1 MSDTEISKM
10 NFKQL
15 RNEVQELRDE
25 LARFKR
31 AYNDTIENLDDSNL
45 SEYLIKEKEGMKT
58 EIEVSADGI
67 KALVVKSD
75 ELGERCTTIE
85 ATADKIQTQVTK
97 NQENIGK
104 FDSKL
109 TQTAKKITAEVTAV
123 KEDVGTFKTAIN
135 QRADSIESS
144 VSAIETDVGE
154 FNSKIEQ
161 TKDSITMTVNAAYS
175 NPVET
180 ENFNNVS
187 PKIESVIYYDTT
199 TNLYWHYDGEKWVSG
214 SNANFG
220 TVFEQTADGF
230 KMRGNVKVSGD
241 LVSGG
246 MIKGAKFVT
255 NPNGYGDGFEI
266 TNNNGG
272 RIAYIYGGTE
282 VGSWTT
288 TMGGTSIG
296 SINDGSFSI
305 NFQKFTVSEVGHND
319 AVYDLKIAAKS
330 ANNSTKKGG
339 KFIVDLTNS
348 HTDYKEVKFIGLNE
362 TADGVPRVYAN
373 EKLLATVDYVDSHG
387 GGSGGIAVFG

>member
-67 KALVVKSD
+67 TALIARSD
-75 ELGERCTTIE
+75 ELGNRCTTIE
-85 ATADKIQTQVTK
+85 VNAEKIQTQVAK
-97 NQENIGK
+97 NQKNIGE

-109 TQTAKKITAEVTAV
+109 TQTAEKISSEVTAV

-175 NPVET
+175 NPVEVNGFSSNT
-180 ENFNNVS
+180 ADKS
-187 PKIESVIYYDTT
+187 KIYYNTV
-199 TNLYWHYDGEKWVSG
+199 NNKYYHYDGEKWVSG

-230 KMRGNVKVSGD
+230 MMRGNVKVSGD

>member
-75 ELGERCTTIE
+75 ELGERCATIE

-109 TQTAKKITAEVTAV
+109 TQTAEKITAEVTAV

-161 TKDSITMTVNAAYS
+161 TKGSITTAVNAAYS
-175 NPVET
+175 NPVEVNGFSSNT
-180 ENFNNVS
+180 ADKS
-187 PKIESVIYYDTT
+187 KIYYNTV
-199 TNLYWHYDGEKWVSG
+199 NNKYYHYDGEKWVSG

-230 KMRGNVKVSGD
+230 MMRGNVRITKIAQVDGNLKIGDISSDNESKSIIFNSGANISTLD
-241 LVSGG
+241 GG
-246 MIKGAKFVT
+246 AAGKTGIGINASV
-255 NPNGYGDGFEI
+255 
-266 TNNNGG
+266 
-272 RIAYIYGGTE
+272 IYLTQDPSKIY
-282 VGSWTT
+282 V
-288 TMGGTSIG
+288 GTSG
-296 SINDGSFSI
+296 SSVTLEN
-305 NFQKFTVSEVGHND
+305 
-319 AVYDLKIAAKS
+319 
-330 ANNSTKKGG
+330 
-339 KFIVDLTNS
+339 
-348 HTDYKEVKFIGLNE
+348 
-362 TADGVPRVYAN
+362 
-373 EKLLATVDYVDSHG
+373 YVNSHG

>member
-1 MSDTEISKM
+1 MSDMEISKM

-75 ELGERCTTIE
+75 ELGERCATIE

-109 TQTAKKITAEVTAV
+109 TQTAEKITAEVTAV

-175 NPVET
+175 NPVEVNGFSSNT
-180 ENFNNVS
+180 ADKS
-187 PKIESVIYYDTT
+187 KIYYNTV
-199 TNLYWHYDGEKWVSG
+199 NNKYYHYDGEKWVSG

-230 KMRGNVKVSGD
+230 MMRGNVRITKIAQVDGNLKIGDISSDNESKSIIFNSGANISTLD
-241 LVSGG
+241 GG
-246 MIKGAKFVT
+246 AAGKTGIGINASV
-255 NPNGYGDGFEI
+255 
-266 TNNNGG
+266 
-272 RIAYIYGGTE
+272 IYLTQDPSKIY
-282 VGSWTT
+282 V
-288 TMGGTSIG
+288 GTSG
-296 SINDGSFSI
+296 
-305 NFQKFTVSEVGHND
+305 
-319 AVYDLKIAAKS
+319 
-330 ANNSTKKGG
+330 NSVT
-339 KFIVDLTNS
+339 LEN
-348 HTDYKEVKFIGLNE
+348 
-362 TADGVPRVYAN
+362 
-373 EKLLATVDYVDSHG
+373 YVNSHG

>member
-1 MSDTEISKM
+1 MSDAEISKM

-67 KALVVKSD
+67 KALIVKND

-123 KEDVGTFKTAIN
+123 KEDVGTFKAAIN

-175 NPVET
+175 NPVEVNGFSSNT
-180 ENFNNVS
+180 ADKS
-187 PKIESVIYYDTT
+187 KIYYNTV
-199 TNLYWHYDGEKWVSG
+199 NNKYYHYDGEKWVSG

-230 KMRGNVKVSGD
+230 MMRGNVRITKIAQVDGNLKIGDISSDNESKSIIFNSGANISTLD
-241 LVSGG
+241 GG
-246 MIKGAKFVT
+246 AAGKTGIGINASV
-255 NPNGYGDGFEI
+255 
-266 TNNNGG
+266 
-272 RIAYIYGGTE
+272 IYLTQDPSKIY
-282 VGSWTT
+282 V
-288 TMGGTSIG
+288 GTSG
-296 SINDGSFSI
+296 NSVTLENYV
-305 NFQKFTVSEVGHND
+305 K
-319 AVYDLKIAAKS
+319 
-330 ANNSTKKGG
+330 NN
-339 KFIVDLTNS
+339 
-348 HTDYKEVKFIGLNE
+348 
-362 TADGVPRVYAN
+362 
-373 EKLLATVDYVDSHG
+373 G

>member
-1 MSDTEISKM
+1 MSDMEISKM

-109 TQTAKKITAEVTAV
+109 TQTAEEITAEVTAV
-123 KEDVGTFKTAIN
+123 KEDVGTFKTEIN

-161 TKDSITMTVNAAYS
+161 TKDSITTAVNAAYS
-175 NPVET
+175 NPVEVN
-180 ENFNNVS
+180 NFNNVS

-230 KMRGNVKVSGD
+230 NLKGNVKVSGD
-241 LVSGG
+241 LITSGTISAERIDTKNLSCTRLYSPISDAYYAKVYSQTGDFGLYSKSAADSAGVSDTNCVWGIYNNVDAVNFYTYG
-246 MIKGAKFVT
+246 KNYLGYNRNSKKVFPKGEWDF
-255 NPNGYGDGFEI
+255 
-266 TNNNGG
+266 
-272 RIAYIYGGTE
+272 
-282 VGSWTT
+282 GSC
-288 TMGGTSIG
+288 
-296 SINDGSFSI
+296 
-305 NFQKFTVSEVGHND
+305 TVSN
-319 AVYDLKIAAKS
+319 
-330 ANNSTKKGG
+330 
-339 KFIVDLTNS
+339 
-348 HTDYKEVKFIGLNE
+348 LN
-362 TADGVPRVYAN
+362 
-373 EKLLATVDYVDSHG
+373 G

>member
-1 MSDTEISKM
+1 
-10 NFKQL
+10 
-15 RNEVQELRDE
+15 
-25 LARFKR
+25 
-31 AYNDTIENLDDSNL
+31 
-45 SEYLIKEKEGMKT
+45 MKT

-67 KALVVKSD
+67 KALIVKND

-123 KEDVGTFKTAIN
+123 KEDVGTFKAAIN

-175 NPVET
+175 NPVEVNGFSSNT
-180 ENFNNVS
+180 ADKS
-187 PKIESVIYYDTT
+187 KIYYNTV
-199 TNLYWHYDGEKWVSG
+199 NNKYYHYDGEKWVSG

-230 KMRGNVKVSGD
+230 VMRGNVRITKIAQVDGNLKIGDISSDNESKSIIFNSGANISTLD
-241 LVSGG
+241 GG
-246 MIKGAKFVT
+246 AAGKTGIGINASV
-255 NPNGYGDGFEI
+255 
-266 TNNNGG
+266 
-272 RIAYIYGGTE
+272 IYLTQDPSKIY
-282 VGSWTT
+282 V
-288 TMGGTSIG
+288 GTSG
-296 SINDGSFSI
+296 NSVTLENYV
-305 NFQKFTVSEVGHND
+305 K
-319 AVYDLKIAAKS
+319 
-330 ANNSTKKGG
+330 NN
-339 KFIVDLTNS
+339 
-348 HTDYKEVKFIGLNE
+348 
-362 TADGVPRVYAN
+362 
-373 EKLLATVDYVDSHG
+373 G

>member
-1 MSDTEISKM
+1 MSDMEISKM

-75 ELGERCTTIE
+75 ELGERCATIE

-109 TQTAKKITAEVTAV
+109 TQTAKEITAEVTAV
-123 KEDVGTFKTAIN
+123 KKDMGTFKTEIN
-135 QRADSIESS
+135 QRADSIESN
-144 VSAIETDVGE
+144 VSAIETDVGN
-154 FNSKIEQ
+154 FNSTITQ
-161 TKDSITMTVNAAYS
+161 TKDSITTAVNAMYS

-180 ENFNNVS
+180 GNFNNVS
-187 PKIESVIYYDTT
+187 PKDKSVIYYDTT
-199 TNLYWHYDGEKWVSG
+199 AKLYWHYDGEKWVSG

-230 KMRGNVKVSGD
+230 KMRGNVRITKIAQVDGNLKIGDISSDNESKSIIFNSGANISTLD
-241 LVSGG
+241 GG
-246 MIKGAKFVT
+246 AAGKTGIGINASV
-255 NPNGYGDGFEI
+255 
-266 TNNNGG
+266 
-272 RIAYIYGGTE
+272 IYLTQDPSKIY
-282 VGSWTT
+282 V
-288 TMGGTSIG
+288 GTSG
-296 SINDGSFSI
+296 
-305 NFQKFTVSEVGHND
+305 
-319 AVYDLKIAAKS
+319 
-330 ANNSTKKGG
+330 NSVT
-339 KFIVDLTNS
+339 LEN
-348 HTDYKEVKFIGLNE
+348 
-362 TADGVPRVYAN
+362 
-373 EKLLATVDYVDSHG
+373 YVNSHG

>member
-67 KALVVKSD
+67 KALVAKSD
-75 ELGERCTTIE
+75 ELGNRCTTIE

-109 TQTAKKITAEVTAV
+109 TQTAEKITAEVTAV

-161 TKDSITMTVNAAYS
+161 TKDSITTAVNAAYS
-175 NPVET
+175 NPVEVNGFSSNT
-180 ENFNNVS
+180 ADKS
-187 PKIESVIYYDTT
+187 KIYYNTV
-199 TNLYWHYDGEKWVSG
+199 NNKYYHYDGEKWASG

-230 KMRGNVKVSGD
+230 MMRGNVRITKIAQVDGNLKIGDISSDNESKSIIFNSGANISTLD
-241 LVSGG
+241 GG
-246 MIKGAKFVT
+246 AAGKTGIGINASV
-255 NPNGYGDGFEI
+255 
-266 TNNNGG
+266 
-272 RIAYIYGGTE
+272 IYLTQDPSKIY
-282 VGSWTT
+282 V
-288 TMGGTSIG
+288 GTSG
-296 SINDGSFSI
+296 
-305 NFQKFTVSEVGHND
+305 
-319 AVYDLKIAAKS
+319 
-330 ANNSTKKGG
+330 NSVT
-339 KFIVDLTNS
+339 LEN
-348 HTDYKEVKFIGLNE
+348 
-362 TADGVPRVYAN
+362 
-373 EKLLATVDYVDSHG
+373 YVNSHG

>member
-85 ATADKIQTQVTK
+85 ATADEIQTQVTK

-109 TQTAKKITAEVTAV
+109 TQTAKEITAEVTAV

-161 TKDSITMTVNAAYS
+161 TKGSITTAVNAAYS
-175 NPVET
+175 NPVEVNGFSSNT
-180 ENFNNVS
+180 ADKS
-187 PKIESVIYYDTT
+187 KIYYNTV
-199 TNLYWHYDGEKWVSG
+199 NNKYYHYDGEKWVSG

-230 KMRGNVKVSGD
+230 MMRGNVRITKIAQVDGNLKIGDISSDNESKSIIFNSGANISTLD
-241 LVSGG
+241 GG
-246 MIKGAKFVT
+246 AAGKTGIGINASVIYLT
-255 NPNGYGDGFEI
+255 QAPNK
-266 TNNNGG
+266 
-272 RIAYIYGGTE
+272 IY
-282 VGSWTT
+282 V
-288 TMGGTSIG
+288 GTSG
-296 SINDGSFSI
+296 SSVTLENYV
-305 NFQKFTVSEVGHND
+305 K
-319 AVYDLKIAAKS
+319 
-330 ANNSTKKGG
+330 NN
-339 KFIVDLTNS
+339 
-348 HTDYKEVKFIGLNE
+348 
-362 TADGVPRVYAN
+362 
-373 EKLLATVDYVDSHG
+373 G

>member
-1 MSDTEISKM
+1 MSDMEISKM

-67 KALVVKSD
+67 KALVAKSD
-75 ELGERCTTIE
+75 ELGNRCTTIE

-109 TQTAKKITAEVTAV
+109 TQTAEEITAEVTAV
-123 KEDVGTFKTAIN
+123 KEDVG
-135 QRADSIESS
+135 
-144 VSAIETDVGE
+144 E

-161 TKDSITMTVNAAYS
+161 TKGSITTAVNAAYS
-175 NPVET
+175 NPVEVN
-180 ENFNNVS
+180 NFNNVS

-230 KMRGNVKVSGD
+230 KMRGNVKISGD
-241 LVSGG
+241 LITSGTISAERIDTDNLSCTRLYSPISDAYYAKVYSNVGDFGLYSKFATDNAGVSDANCVWGIYNNVDAVNFYCYG
-246 MIKGAKFVT
+246 KNYLGYNRNVNKVYPKGEWDF
-255 NPNGYGDGFEI
+255 
-266 TNNNGG
+266 
-272 RIAYIYGGTE
+272 
-282 VGSWTT
+282 GSC
-288 TMGGTSIG
+288 
-296 SINDGSFSI
+296 
-305 NFQKFTVSEVGHND
+305 TVSN
-319 AVYDLKIAAKS
+319 LS
-330 ANNSTKKGG
+330 
-339 KFIVDLTNS
+339 
-348 HTDYKEVKFIGLNE
+348 
-362 TADGVPRVYAN
+362 
-373 EKLLATVDYVDSHG
+373 

>member
-75 ELGERCTTIE
+75 ELGERCATIE
-85 ATADKIQTQVTK
+85 TTADKIQTQVTK

-109 TQTAKKITAEVTAV
+109 TQTAEEISSEVTAV
-123 KEDVGTFKTAIN
+123 KE
-135 QRADSIESS
+135 
-144 VSAIETDVGE
+144 DVGE

-161 TKDSITMTVNAAYS
+161 TKGSITTAVNAAYS
-175 NPVET
+175 NPVEVN
-180 ENFNNVS
+180 NFNNVS
-187 PKIESVIYYDTT
+187 SKIESVIYYDTT

-230 KMRGNVKVSGD
+230 NLKGNVKVSGD
-241 LVSGG
+241 LITSGTISAERIDTKNLSCTRLYSPISDAYYAKVYSKTGDFGLYSKSAADSAGVSDTNCVWGIYNNVDAVNFYTYG
-246 MIKGAKFVT
+246 KNYLGYNRNSKKVFPKGEWDF
-255 NPNGYGDGFEI
+255 
-266 TNNNGG
+266 
-272 RIAYIYGGTE
+272 
-282 VGSWTT
+282 GSC
-288 TMGGTSIG
+288 
-296 SINDGSFSI
+296 
-305 NFQKFTVSEVGHND
+305 TVSN
-319 AVYDLKIAAKS
+319 
-330 ANNSTKKGG
+330 
-339 KFIVDLTNS
+339 
-348 HTDYKEVKFIGLNE
+348 LN
-362 TADGVPRVYAN
+362 
-373 EKLLATVDYVDSHG
+373 G

>member
-1 MSDTEISKM
+1 MSDMEISKM

-67 KALVVKSD
+67 KALVVKND
-75 ELGERCTTIE
+75 ELGERCATIE
-85 ATADKIQTQVTK
+85 ATADKIQAQVTK

-109 TQTAKKITAEVTAV
+109 TQTAEEISSEVTAV

-161 TKDSITMTVNAAYS
+161 TKDSITTAVNAAYS
-175 NPVET
+175 NPVEV
-180 ENFNNVS
+180 NGFNSNTADKS
-187 PKIESVIYYDTT
+187 KIYYNTV
-199 TNLYWHYDGEKWVSG
+199 NNKYYHYDGEKWVSG

-230 KMRGNVKVSGD
+230 VMRGNVRITKIAQV
-241 LVSGG
+241 
-246 MIKGAKFVT
+246 
-255 NPNGYGDGFEI
+255 DG
-266 TNNNGG
+266 N
-272 RIAYIYGGTE
+272 
-282 VGSWTT
+282 
-288 TMGGTSIG
+288 
-296 SINDGSFSI
+296 
-305 NFQKFTVSEVGHND
+305 
-319 AVYDLKIAAKS
+319 LKIGDISSDNESKSIIFNSGANISTLDGGAAGKTGIGINAS
-330 ANNSTKKGG
+330 VIYLTQDPSKIYVGTTGNSVT
-339 KFIVDLTNS
+339 LEN
-348 HTDYKEVKFIGLNE
+348 
-362 TADGVPRVYAN
+362 
-373 EKLLATVDYVDSHG
+373 YVNSHG
-387 GGSGGIAVFG
+387 GGSGGVAVFG

>member
-75 ELGERCTTIE
+75 ELGERCATIE

-109 TQTAKKITAEVTAV
+109 TQTAKEITAEVT
-123 KEDVGTFKTAIN
+123 
-135 QRADSIESS
+135 
-144 VSAIETDVGE
+144 AIETDVGE

-161 TKDSITMTVNAAYS
+161 TKGSITTAVNAAYS
-175 NPVET
+175 NPVEVN
-180 ENFNNVS
+180 NFNNVS
-187 PKIESVIYYDTT
+187 SKIESVIYYDTT

-230 KMRGNVKVSGD
+230 NLKGNVKVSGD
-241 LVSGG
+241 LITSGTISAERIDTKNLSCTRLYSPISDAYYAKVYSKTGDFGLYSKSAADSAGVSDTNCVWGIYNNVDAVNFYTYG
-246 MIKGAKFVT
+246 KNYLGYNRNSKKVFPKGEWDF
-255 NPNGYGDGFEI
+255 
-266 TNNNGG
+266 
-272 RIAYIYGGTE
+272 
-282 VGSWTT
+282 GSC
-288 TMGGTSIG
+288 
-296 SINDGSFSI
+296 
-305 NFQKFTVSEVGHND
+305 TVSN
-319 AVYDLKIAAKS
+319 
-330 ANNSTKKGG
+330 
-339 KFIVDLTNS
+339 
-348 HTDYKEVKFIGLNE
+348 LN
-362 TADGVPRVYAN
+362 
-373 EKLLATVDYVDSHG
+373 G

>member
-1 MSDTEISKM
+1 MSDMEISKM

-75 ELGERCTTIE
+75 ELGERCATIE

-109 TQTAKKITAEVTAV
+109 TQTAEEISSEVTAV
-123 KEDVGTFKTAIN
+123 KKDMGTFKTEIN

-161 TKDSITMTVNAAYS
+161 TKDSITTAVNAAYS
-175 NPVET
+175 NPVEVN
-180 ENFNNVS
+180 NFNNVS

-230 KMRGNVKVSGD
+230 KMRGNVRITKIAQVDGNLKIGDASTDNEQRSIIFNSGANISTLD
-241 LVSGG
+241 GG
-246 MIKGAKFVT
+246 AAGKTGIGINASVIYLT
-255 NPNGYGDGFEI
+255 QAPNK
-266 TNNNGG
+266 
-272 RIAYIYGGTE
+272 IY
-282 VGSWTT
+282 V
-288 TMGGTSIG
+288 GTSG
-296 SINDGSFSI
+296 SSVTLENYV
-305 NFQKFTVSEVGHND
+305 K
-319 AVYDLKIAAKS
+319 
-330 ANNSTKKGG
+330 NN
-339 KFIVDLTNS
+339 
-348 HTDYKEVKFIGLNE
+348 
-362 TADGVPRVYAN
+362 
-373 EKLLATVDYVDSHG
+373 G

>member
-75 ELGERCTTIE
+75 ELGVRCATIE

-109 TQTAKKITAEVTAV
+109 TQTAEEISSEVTAV

-161 TKDSITMTVNAAYS
+161 TKGSITTAVNAAYS
-175 NPVET
+175 NPVEVNGFSSNT
-180 ENFNNVS
+180 ADKS
-187 PKIESVIYYDTT
+187 KIYYNTV
-199 TNLYWHYDGEKWVSG
+199 NNKYYHYDGEKWVSG

-230 KMRGNVKVSGD
+230 KMRGNVRITKIAQVDGNLKIGDASTDNEQRSIIFNSGANISTLD
-241 LVSGG
+241 GG
-246 MIKGAKFVT
+246 AAGKTGIGINASVIYLT
-255 NPNGYGDGFEI
+255 QAPNK
-266 TNNNGG
+266 
-272 RIAYIYGGTE
+272 IY
-282 VGSWTT
+282 V
-288 TMGGTSIG
+288 GTSG
-296 SINDGSFSI
+296 SSVTLENYV
-305 NFQKFTVSEVGHND
+305 K
-319 AVYDLKIAAKS
+319 
-330 ANNSTKKGG
+330 NN
-339 KFIVDLTNS
+339 
-348 HTDYKEVKFIGLNE
+348 
-362 TADGVPRVYAN
+362 
-373 EKLLATVDYVDSHG
+373 G

>member
-75 ELGERCTTIE
+75 ELGNRCTTIE

-109 TQTAKKITAEVTAV
+109 TQTAEEITAEVTAV
-123 KEDVGTFKTAIN
+123 KEDVG
-135 QRADSIESS
+135 
-144 VSAIETDVGE
+144 E

-161 TKDSITMTVNAAYS
+161 TKGSITTAVNAAYS
-175 NPVET
+175 NPVEVN
-180 ENFNNVS
+180 NFNNVS
-187 PKIESVIYYDTT
+187 SKIKSVIYYDTT

-230 KMRGNVKVSGD
+230 KMRGNVRITKIAQVDGNLKIGDASTDNEQRSIIFNSGANISTLD
-241 LVSGG
+241 GG
-246 MIKGAKFVT
+246 AAGKTGIGINASVIYLT
-255 NPNGYGDGFEI
+255 QAPNK
-266 TNNNGG
+266 
-272 RIAYIYGGTE
+272 IY
-282 VGSWTT
+282 V
-288 TMGGTSIG
+288 GTSG
-296 SINDGSFSI
+296 SSVTLENYV
-305 NFQKFTVSEVGHND
+305 K
-319 AVYDLKIAAKS
+319 
-330 ANNSTKKGG
+330 NN
-339 KFIVDLTNS
+339 
-348 HTDYKEVKFIGLNE
+348 
-362 TADGVPRVYAN
+362 
-373 EKLLATVDYVDSHG
+373 G

>member
-75 ELGERCTTIE
+75 ELGERCATIE

-109 TQTAKKITAEVTAV
+109 TQTAEEITAEVT
-123 KEDVGTFKTAIN
+123 
-135 QRADSIESS
+135 
-144 VSAIETDVGE
+144 AIETDVGE

-161 TKDSITMTVNAAYS
+161 TKGSITTAVNAAYS
-175 NPVET
+175 NPVEVN
-180 ENFNNVS
+180 NFNNVS
-187 PKIESVIYYDTT
+187 SKIESVIYYDTT

-230 KMRGNVKVSGD
+230 NLKGNVKVSGD
-241 LVSGG
+241 LITSGTISAERIDTKNLSCTRLYSPISDAYYAKVYSKTGDFGLYSKSAADSAGVSDTNCVWGIYNNVDAVNFYTYG
-246 MIKGAKFVT
+246 KNYLGYNRNSKKVFPKGEWDF
-255 NPNGYGDGFEI
+255 
-266 TNNNGG
+266 
-272 RIAYIYGGTE
+272 
-282 VGSWTT
+282 GSC
-288 TMGGTSIG
+288 
-296 SINDGSFSI
+296 
-305 NFQKFTVSEVGHND
+305 TVSN
-319 AVYDLKIAAKS
+319 
-330 ANNSTKKGG
+330 
-339 KFIVDLTNS
+339 
-348 HTDYKEVKFIGLNE
+348 LN
-362 TADGVPRVYAN
+362 
-373 EKLLATVDYVDSHG
+373 G

>member
-1 MSDTEISKM
+1 MSDMEISKM

-75 ELGERCTTIE
+75 ELGERCATIE

-109 TQTAKKITAEVTAV
+109 TQTAEKITAEVTAV

-161 TKDSITMTVNAAYS
+161 TKDSITTAVNAAYS
-175 NPVET
+175 NPVEVNGFSSNT
-180 ENFNNVS
+180 ADKS
-187 PKIESVIYYDTT
+187 KIYYNTV
-199 TNLYWHYDGEKWVSG
+199 NNKYYHYDGEKWVSG

-230 KMRGNVKVSGD
+230 MMRGNVRITKIAQVDGNLKIGDISSDNESKSIIFNSGANISTLD
-241 LVSGG
+241 GG
-246 MIKGAKFVT
+246 AAGKTGIGINASVIYLT
-255 NPNGYGDGFEI
+255 QAPNK
-266 TNNNGG
+266 
-272 RIAYIYGGTE
+272 IY
-282 VGSWTT
+282 V
-288 TMGGTSIG
+288 GTSG
-296 SINDGSFSI
+296 SSVTLENYV
-305 NFQKFTVSEVGHND
+305 K
-319 AVYDLKIAAKS
+319 
-330 ANNSTKKGG
+330 NN
-339 KFIVDLTNS
+339 
-348 HTDYKEVKFIGLNE
+348 
-362 TADGVPRVYAN
+362 
-373 EKLLATVDYVDSHG
+373 G

>member
-75 ELGERCTTIE
+75 ELGERCATIE
-85 ATADKIQTQVTK
+85 ETADKIQTQVTK

-109 TQTAKKITAEVTAV
+109 TQTAKEITAEVTAV
-123 KEDVGTFKTAIN
+123 KEDVGTFETAIN

-175 NPVET
+175 NPVEVNGFSSNT
-180 ENFNNVS
+180 ADKS
-187 PKIESVIYYDTT
+187 KIYYNTA
-199 TNLYWHYDGEKWVSG
+199 NNKYYHYDGEKWVSG

-230 KMRGNVKVSGD
+230 MMRGNVRITKIAQVDGNLKIGDISSDNESKSIIFNSGANISTLD
-241 LVSGG
+241 GG
-246 MIKGAKFVT
+246 AAGKTGIGINASVIYLT
-255 NPNGYGDGFEI
+255 QAPNK
-266 TNNNGG
+266 
-272 RIAYIYGGTE
+272 IY
-282 VGSWTT
+282 V
-288 TMGGTSIG
+288 GTSG
-296 SINDGSFSI
+296 SSVTLENYV
-305 NFQKFTVSEVGHND
+305 K
-319 AVYDLKIAAKS
+319 
-330 ANNSTKKGG
+330 NN
-339 KFIVDLTNS
+339 
-348 HTDYKEVKFIGLNE
+348 
-362 TADGVPRVYAN
+362 
-373 EKLLATVDYVDSHG
+373 G

>member
-75 ELGERCTTIE
+75 ELGERCATIE

-109 TQTAKKITAEVTAV
+109 TQTAEKITAEVTAV

-175 NPVET
+175 NPVEVNGFSSNT
-180 ENFNNVS
+180 ADKS
-187 PKIESVIYYDTT
+187 KIYYNTV
-199 TNLYWHYDGEKWVSG
+199 NNKYYHYDGEKWVSG

-230 KMRGNVKVSGD
+230 MMRGNVRITKIAQVDGNLKIGDISSDNESKSIIFNSGANISTLD
-241 LVSGG
+241 GG
-246 MIKGAKFVT
+246 AAGKTGIGINASV
-255 NPNGYGDGFEI
+255 
-266 TNNNGG
+266 
-272 RIAYIYGGTE
+272 IYLTQDPSKIY
-282 VGSWTT
+282 V
-288 TMGGTSIG
+288 GTSG
-296 SINDGSFSI
+296 
-305 NFQKFTVSEVGHND
+305 
-319 AVYDLKIAAKS
+319 
-330 ANNSTKKGG
+330 NSVT
-339 KFIVDLTNS
+339 LEN
-348 HTDYKEVKFIGLNE
+348 
-362 TADGVPRVYAN
+362 
-373 EKLLATVDYVDSHG
+373 YVNSHG

>member
-75 ELGERCTTIE
+75 ELGERCATIE

-109 TQTAKKITAEVTAV
+109 TQTAKEITAEVT
-123 KEDVGTFKTAIN
+123 
-135 QRADSIESS
+135 
-144 VSAIETDVGE
+144 AIETDVGE

-161 TKDSITMTVNAAYS
+161 TKGSITTAVNAAYS
-175 NPVET
+175 NPVEVN
-180 ENFNNVS
+180 NFNNVS
-187 PKIESVIYYDTT
+187 SKIESVIYYDTT

-230 KMRGNVKVSGD
+230 KMRGNVRITKIAQVDGNLKIGDASTDNEQRSIIFNSGANISTLD
-241 LVSGG
+241 GG
-246 MIKGAKFVT
+246 AAGKTGIGINASVIYLT
-255 NPNGYGDGFEI
+255 QAPNK
-266 TNNNGG
+266 
-272 RIAYIYGGTE
+272 IY
-282 VGSWTT
+282 V
-288 TMGGTSIG
+288 GTSG
-296 SINDGSFSI
+296 SSVTLENYV
-305 NFQKFTVSEVGHND
+305 K
-319 AVYDLKIAAKS
+319 
-330 ANNSTKKGG
+330 NN
-339 KFIVDLTNS
+339 
-348 HTDYKEVKFIGLNE
+348 
-362 TADGVPRVYAN
+362 
-373 EKLLATVDYVDSHG
+373 G

>member
-75 ELGERCTTIE
+75 ELGERCATIE

-109 TQTAKKITAEVTAV
+109 TQTAEEISSEVTAV
-123 KEDVGTFKTAIN
+123 KKDMGTFKTAIN

-175 NPVET
+175 NPVEVNGFSSNT
-180 ENFNNVS
+180 ADKS
-187 PKIESVIYYDTT
+187 KIYYNTV
-199 TNLYWHYDGEKWVSG
+199 NNKYYHYDGEKWVSG

-230 KMRGNVKVSGD
+230 MMRGNVRITKIAQVDGNLKIGDISSDNESKSIIFNSGANISTLD
-241 LVSGG
+241 GG
-246 MIKGAKFVT
+246 AAGKTGIGINASV
-255 NPNGYGDGFEI
+255 
-266 TNNNGG
+266 
-272 RIAYIYGGTE
+272 IYLTQDPSKIY
-282 VGSWTT
+282 V
-288 TMGGTSIG
+288 GTSG
-296 SINDGSFSI
+296 
-305 NFQKFTVSEVGHND
+305 
-319 AVYDLKIAAKS
+319 
-330 ANNSTKKGG
+330 NSVT
-339 KFIVDLTNS
+339 LEN
-348 HTDYKEVKFIGLNE
+348 
-362 TADGVPRVYAN
+362 
-373 EKLLATVDYVDSHG
+373 YVNSHG

>member
-1 MSDTEISKM
+1 MSDMEISKM

-75 ELGERCTTIE
+75 ELGERCATIE

-109 TQTAKKITAEVTAV
+109 TQTAKEITAEVTAV

-175 NPVET
+175 NPVEVNGFSSNT
-180 ENFNNVS
+180 ADKS
-187 PKIESVIYYDTT
+187 KIYYNTV
-199 TNLYWHYDGEKWVSG
+199 NNKYYHYDGEKWVSG

-230 KMRGNVKVSGD
+230 MMRGNVRITKIAQVDGNLKIGDISSDNESKSIIFNSGANISTLD
-241 LVSGG
+241 GG
-246 MIKGAKFVT
+246 AAGKTGIGINASV
-255 NPNGYGDGFEI
+255 
-266 TNNNGG
+266 
-272 RIAYIYGGTE
+272 IYLTQDPSKIY
-282 VGSWTT
+282 V
-288 TMGGTSIG
+288 GTSG
-296 SINDGSFSI
+296 
-305 NFQKFTVSEVGHND
+305 
-319 AVYDLKIAAKS
+319 
-330 ANNSTKKGG
+330 NSVT
-339 KFIVDLTNS
+339 LEN
-348 HTDYKEVKFIGLNE
+348 
-362 TADGVPRVYAN
+362 
-373 EKLLATVDYVDSHG
+373 YVNSHG

>member
-1 MSDTEISKM
+1 MSDMEISKM

-75 ELGERCTTIE
+75 ELGERCATIE

-109 TQTAKKITAEVTAV
+109 TQTAEEITAEVTAV

-161 TKDSITMTVNAAYS
+161 AKDSITMTVNAAYS
-175 NPVET
+175 NPVEVNGFSSNT
-180 ENFNNVS
+180 ADKS
-187 PKIESVIYYDTT
+187 KIYYNTV
-199 TNLYWHYDGEKWVSG
+199 NNKYYHYDGEKWVSG

-230 KMRGNVKVSGD
+230 MMRGNVRITKIAQVDGNLKIGDISSDNESKSIIFNSGANISTLD
-241 LVSGG
+241 GG
-246 MIKGAKFVT
+246 AAGKTGIGINASV
-255 NPNGYGDGFEI
+255 
-266 TNNNGG
+266 
-272 RIAYIYGGTE
+272 IYLTQDPSKIY
-282 VGSWTT
+282 V
-288 TMGGTSIG
+288 GTSG
-296 SINDGSFSI
+296 
-305 NFQKFTVSEVGHND
+305 
-319 AVYDLKIAAKS
+319 
-330 ANNSTKKGG
+330 NSVT
-339 KFIVDLTNS
+339 LEN
-348 HTDYKEVKFIGLNE
+348 
-362 TADGVPRVYAN
+362 
-373 EKLLATVDYVDSHG
+373 YVNSHG